1 MVLVR
6 SNGVLWFSDVIR
18 TSDNSSTIT
27 ILTYVVRKCIL
38 GAVAPQLTS
47 FYCTFMFV
55 DVCDC
60 PLLVQLQQAE
70 DYQPIPRV
78 HLCRQTE
85 FSSVACNCTPGPS
98 CSVSWQY
105 HCTIHCTI
113 HTMKSRVFATL

>member
-1 MVLVR
+1 MVYCGSLICDTLD
-6 SNGVLWFSDVIR
+6 NG
-18 TSDNSSTIT
+18 STIT

-60 PLLVQLQQAE
+60 PLLIELQQAE

-78 HLCRQTE
+78 HLCRQ
-85 FSSVACNCTPGPS
+85 
-98 CSVSWQY
+98 
-105 HCTIHCTI
+105 
-113 HTMKSRVFATL
+113 RVFLACLQL